1 MIIFLK
7 NVANMVTLALRTPW
21 MLQLTSKFLFF
32 FHSLC
37 VDLCQILR
45 CTCCSLIL
53 NALVITEY
61 VKPSHFTNFHDIGL
75 QHSTPLSKYYKS
87 LLNSTIQHVYAVLY
101 MCTNLQADIL
111 LQDLFFCY
119 LDEIIGESDLGSYG
133 YSNLI

>member
-32 FHSLC
+32 FLSLC

-61 VKPSHFTNFHDIGL
+61 VEPSHFTNFHDNWFTTY
-75 QHSTPLSKYYKS
+75 HPSYKI
-87 LLNSTIQHVYAVLY
+87 LLISVKLNHLAYIYAVLY
-101 MCTNLQADIL
+101 MCTNLQADIKVA
-111 LQDLFFCY
+111 
-119 LDEIIGESDLGSYG
+119 LGPFTTRMK
-133 YSNLI
+133 

>member
-32 FHSLC
+32 FFSLC

-75 QHSTPLSKYYKS
+75 QHSTPA
-87 LLNSTIQHVYAVLY
+87 LLQNSTNLCKLNHLAYIYAVLY
-101 MCTNLQADIL
+101 MCTNLQADIKVA
-111 LQDLFFCY
+111 
-119 LDEIIGESDLGSYG
+119 LGPFTTRMK
-133 YSNLI
+133 